1 MKQGLIILIGIH
13 GLIHLFGFLK
23 AYGIS
28 KFSGIDQPISK
39 LSGLFW
45 LLAFLL
51 FFVTIILL
59 LIRSDYW
66 WVCGFLGLFTSQTL
80 IFIYWSDARYG
91 TIANLIILLP
101 AILAYSNHN
110 FKNSIKKERIALFN
124 SSKAASTVNV
134 TKDDISDLP
143 PIVQKWLTNSGII
156 GKPRVS
162 NVYLIQELQLKLKP
176 EQTEWNKGIAEQYF
190 TITPPA
196 FNWNINTELNPLLGI
211 SGRDKF
217 EDGKGEM
224 LIKLLSLVPVAD
236 AKNNEKINQAALQR
250 YLAEIVWFPS
260 ASLSKYI
267 HWESL
272 DDISAKATME
282 FNGTKGSGV
291 YYFDNDGQFKK
302 FTALRYKDTNDTE
315 PTEWTVSA
323 QKITE
328 LNGIKIPTECDAS
341 WQLENEKWT
350 WLKLEI
356 KHIEYNIEKMP
367 VTNNRSTPSENSQL

>member
-1 MKQGLIILIGIH
+1 MIGIH